1 MVIKTVYQDY
11 DSKMTLEN
19 TSASKSDL
27 EDTKDEISSLLD
39 REKRRQD
46 AKIKISYRRKFL
58 KKRITTTD
66 SGCKLWRI

>member
-1 MVIKTVYQDY
+1 MVIKTVYEDY
-11 DSKMTLEN
+11 GSKMTLEN

-27 EDTKDEISSLLD
+27 EDAKDEIGSLLD

-58 KKRITTTD
+58 KGKNSTATN
-66 SGCKLWRI
+66 GCKLWRI